1 VQVQKLEHNIA
12 TLQNALDA
20 LHLKLQGHQLPV
32 LDFILVEEFVV
43 ISDEEG
49 ECHLAH
55 LKLDQILQNHFN
67 VGNNIRDILLT
78 NTKQTTIIDYLQI
91 HIKDHLE

>member
-1 VQVQKLEHNIA
+1 MQVQKLEHNIA

-20 LHLKLQGHQLPV
+20 LHLELQECQLPV
-32 LDFILVEEFVV
+32 LDFIPAEEFVA

-49 ECHLAH
+49 ELHLAH

-67 VGNNIRDILLT
+67 VGNNIRDVLLT
-78 NTKQTTIIDYLQI
+78 NT
-91 HIKDHLE
+91 